1 LNSKCGNFSKFSFEI
16 HFETGEVPKEKVVP
30 FFKTFTTIF
39 YFKLF
44 KVGKVHFGW
53 VKV

>member
-1 LNSKCGNFSKFSFEI
+1 M
-16 HFETGEVPKEKVVP
+16 EKDVP

-39 YFKLF
+39 YFTFLEL
-44 KVGKVHFGW
+44 GKVLFGS